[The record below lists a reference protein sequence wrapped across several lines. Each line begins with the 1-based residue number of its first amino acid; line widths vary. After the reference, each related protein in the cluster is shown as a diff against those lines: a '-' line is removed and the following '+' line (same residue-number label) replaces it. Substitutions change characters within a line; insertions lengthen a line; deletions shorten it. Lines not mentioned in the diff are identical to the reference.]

1 MSFALGMRLVK
12 AGGPSRMHE
21 RTSASESLAMVSTPP
36 FGLGV
41 LFLMGLIV
49 PYLVI

>member
-21 RTSASESLAMVSTPP
+21 RMSASESLSMESTPL
-36 FGLGV
+36 LG
-41 LFLMGLIV
+41 
-49 PYLVI
+49 